1 MSDCLF
7 CKIVAGEVEA
17 KLVHED
23 ELCVAFED
31 TTPQAPTHVLVA
43 PREHI
48 ATLNEIGAEREALAG
63 HLISVARKVARKR
76 GHGESG
82 YRLVINC
89 QEGAGQSVFHLHV
102 HVLGGRRFGW
112 PPG

>member
-7 CKIVAGEVEA
+7 CKIVNGELES

-23 ELCVAFED
+23 ERCVAFED
-31 TTPQAPTHVLVA
+31 IAPQAPTHVLVV

-48 ATLNEIGAEREALAG
+48 ATLNDLQPEHEALVG
-63 HLISVARKVARKR
+63 HLLAVGRSVARKR

-82 YRLVINC
+82 YRTVINC